1 VGRALGAVVLGVV
14 VTVSPGAVTV
24 LVTVRPGCVTVGPGA
39 VTVEFGVVTVEVT
52 GGVVC
57 VVVWVVVTVG
67 VEDAVDV
74 MVEVVDV
81 LDDDVEV
88 VGVLLVVQPYLHVGV
103 DDVVQPTAAGADAIT
118 AAATPPKPAR
128 ATARPAIAFFIVLL
142 CSGGLQR
149 RAGSSVSSAV

>member
-1 VGRALGAVVLGVV
+1 LGVVVLGGAT
-14 VTVSPGAVTV
+14 VTVSPGVVTV
-24 LVTVRPGCVTVGPGA
+24 LVTVRPCCVTVGPGA

-67 VEDAVDV
+67 VEDAVDAV
-74 MVEVVDV
+74 VDVVVVDV
-81 LDDDVEV
+81 LDVEV
-88 VGVLLVVQPYLHVGV
+88 VGVLLVVQPYLHV
-103 DDVVQPTAAGADAIT
+103 DEVVQPTAAGADAIT

-128 ATARPAIAFFIVLL
+128 ATARPAMIFFIVFL